1 MSLRRRELHTLLK
14 LRVFT
19 DRRGYPSFGV
29 GLAIQ
34 HADRS
39 TTCRYNSDGSY
50 HGPRYLLDPGDFFLE
65 TSLGT
70 ANHSVEE
77 QLTRIKALR
86 ESLVQAYLL
95 FPVPNSGWQRHFLIT
110 NPNLHLGR
118 EAPP

>member
-1 MSLRRRELHTLLK
+1 MAHAMARDISLIQ
-14 LRVFT
+14 
-19 DRRGYPSFGV
+19 
-29 GLAIQ
+29 AIV
-34 HADRS
+34 
-39 TTCRYNSDGSY
+39 
-50 HGPRYLLDPGDFFLE
+50 FLE

-77 QLTRIKALR
+77 QLTRNKALR